1 VAWWLYLSGRVDWLE
16 QRRRLA
22 DAWRVLAHK
31 LYVDEA
37 YELVTVRL
45 GGAVAGLADWFDR
58 NVIDGVVNA
67 LPTLV
72 AAAAGRGRRLQTG
85 LVRTYAV
92 GVLGGAVLIIAF
104 LLVRAT

>member
-45 GGAVAGLADWFDR
+45 GGAVASLSDWFDR
-58 NVIDGVVNA
+58 NVIDGVVNG
-67 LPTLV
+67 LYTLV
-72 AAAAGRGRRLQTG
+72 AAAARRGRSLQTG

-92 GVLGGAVLIIAF
+92 GVLGGAVLIVAF
-104 LLVRAT
+104 LVVRAT